1 MGTITILPE
10 TTKNPITLMG
20 QRAGVCWGGN
30 VEDPEK
36 NYLEEIQVQ
45 EQREWDFEYVH
56 QKTGEQRWFHN
67 IAMCSEVNGKKKYIL
82 VMSDRTSDKKMN
94 QARTRYINYA
104 GRGFDYIIP
113 PSIQNNKEAL
123 EKYQALM
130 AHINEECR
138 ALQEDYGIPKEDV
151 ANGLPLGMTASI
163 VDKRNLRSL
172 TEMSHQ
178 RMCNRAYWEYRQ
190 LFGDIRKALSEYS
203 EEWRWIADNLFMPKC
218 DYFGY
223 CSETRPCGKPVSGVP
238 KMPRP

>member
-1 MGTITILPE
+1 M
-10 TTKNPITLMG
+10 
-20 QRAGVCWGGN
+20 
-30 VEDPEK
+30 
-36 NYLEEIQVQ
+36 
-45 EQREWDFEYVH
+45 
-56 QKTGEQRWFHN
+56 
-67 IAMCSEVNGKKKYIL
+67 
-82 VMSDRTSDKKMN
+82 
-94 QARTRYINYA
+94 
-104 GRGFDYIIP
+104 
-113 PSIQNNKEAL
+113 AL
-123 EKYQALM
+123 
-130 AHINEECR
+130 INEECR